1 MTDEIFLPDFS
12 GWSCMESKLNLRV
25 IFRRATVSIFSLIV
39 VASAWSAD
47 TQESAVAGD
56 VTQARVLA
64 EEEAGSNWLVNG
76 RDFSGKRFSPLNQIT
91 DKNISELGLAW
102 SLDIDSPMGL
112 AVEPIVVDGV
122 IYISGSLDRVYA
134 VDAASGRLLWR
145 VDPQVSLTAMRNSW
159 AARTNRG
166 VAVWEGKVFVGTG
179 DCRMIALDAETG
191 EQQWQAPVCIDTTQT
206 GITGAPQ
213 VADGKVFIGYNGS
226 DSGVRGSIVAFNA
239 NTGEL
244 AWRFWLA
251 PGDPSKGFENDS
263 LEMAAETWSGENWW
277 EVGGA
282 TVWDAISFDTATGL
296 LIVGTGTP
304 GQGLDFSMKTTGDRL
319 FAGSVVA
326 IDAKTGQY
334 AWHYQTAQHTKGYSP
349 DRENFPGNPDN
360 FNIVF
365 ADLMIDDRKRR
376 VLMTIP
382 KTGTFFVL
390 DAETGEV
397 ISHESTANRPKD
409 QLSPPAPNGE
419 PRTETGRNW
428 WPMSYSPD
436 TGLAYIP
443 MNDHTEGYPNFGVG
457 RLVAWNPIQQN
468 SSWSVP
474 LRLPVNSGVLS
485 TRGNLVFH
493 GQGTGEFSAYSATD
507 GRKLWSIETQSA
519 NQSVPVSFEVDGEQY
534 VLVPVGFGSGS
545 RLFDINSTMATP
557 ESMRGPARLLAFK
570 LGAKAP
576 FPETEIVVPP
586 VPEPPLQ
593 TANADLIR
601 RGEVAAYKFRC
612 SNCHGGLL
620 DGSGAWTMNG
630 SIPDLRY
637 MPHDVHDRFLAIVMG
652 GSARKNGMPGFADG
666 GENFPVV
673 STMTLEDANA
683 IHAYIIDLQHKAFQK
698 DQERL
703 RE

>member
-1 MTDEIFLPDFS
+1 
-12 GWSCMESKLNLRV
+12 V
-25 IFRRATVSIFSLIV
+25 IAAALDLSVD
-39 VASAWSAD
+39 A
-47 TQESAVAGD
+47 QEFPAAGN
-56 VTQARVLA
+56 VNQARVLA
-64 EEEAGSNWLVNG
+64 EEVAGGNWLVNG
-76 RDFSGKRFSPLNQIT
+76 RDFTGKRFSPLEQIT
-91 DKNISELGLAW
+91 EENIGELGLAW

-134 VDAASGRLLWR
+134 VDAASGKMRWR
-145 VDPQVSLTAMRNSW
+145 VDPQVSLAAMRNSW

-179 DCRMIALDAETG
+179 DCRMIALDAATG
-191 EQQWQAPVCIDTTQT
+191 EQLWQSPVCVDTTRT
-206 GITGAPQ
+206 GVTGAPQ
-213 VADGKVFIGYNGS
+213 VADGMVFVGYNGS
-226 DSGVRGSIVAFNA
+226 DSGVRGSVVAFDA
-239 NTGEL
+239 NTGEF
-244 AWRFWLA
+244 AWRFWLT
-251 PGDPSKGFENDS
+251 PGDPSKGFENDA
-263 LEMAAETWSGENWW
+263 LEMAAKTWSGKNWW

-282 TVWDAISFDTATGL
+282 TVWDAISYDAETGL

-304 GQGLDFSMKTTGDRL
+304 GQGLDFAMKTTGDRL
-319 FAGSVVA
+319 FAGSIVA
-326 IDAKTGQY
+326 IDAKSGQY
-334 AWHYQTAQHTKGYSP
+334 VWHYQTAQHTKGYSP

-365 ADLMIDDRKRR
+365 ADLKIDDRKRH

-390 DAETGEV
+390 DAKTGEV
-397 ISHESTANRPKD
+397 ISYEATANRPED
-409 QLSPPAPNGE
+409 QLSPPASNGK

-457 RLVAWNPIQQN
+457 RLVAWDPIEQN

-474 LRLPVNSGVLS
+474 LRLPVNSGALA

-507 GRKLWSIETQSA
+507 GEKLWSIDTQSA
-519 NQSVPVSFEVDGEQY
+519 IHSVPVSFEVEGEQY
-534 VLVPVGFGSGS
+534 VLMPVGFGSGS

-570 LGAKAP
+570 LGAKTT
-576 FPETEIVVPP
+576 FPDTRIIVPP

-593 TANADLIR
+593 TASTDVIR
-601 RGEVAAYKFRC
+601 QGQVAAYKFRC

-620 DGSGAWTMNG
+620 DGSGAWTMDG

-652 GSARKNGMPGFADG
+652 GSARANGMPGFADG

-673 STMTLEDANA
+673 STMTLEEANA
-683 IHAYIIDLQHKAFQK
+683 IHAYIIDLQHKAYQDDQK
-698 DQERL
+698 RL

>member
-1 MTDEIFLPDFS
+1 M
-12 GWSCMESKLNLRV
+12 KV
-25 IFRRATVSIFSLIV
+25 HATVRIATASLV
-39 VASAWSAD
+39 VVTAAALGLSVNA
-47 TQESAVAGD
+47 QEIPAAGN
-56 VTQARVLA
+56 VNQARVLA
-64 EEEAGSNWLVNG
+64 EEVAGGNWLVNG
-76 RDFSGKRFSPLNQIT
+76 RDFTGKRFSPLEQIT
-91 DKNISELGLAW
+91 EENIGELGLAW

-134 VDAASGRLLWR
+134 VEAASGKLLWR
-145 VDPQVSLTAMRNSW
+145 ADPQVSLTAMRNSW

-179 DCRMIALDAETG
+179 DCRMIALDAASG
-191 EQQWQAPVCIDTTQT
+191 EQLWQSPVCVDTTQT
-206 GITGAPQ
+206 GVTGAPH
-213 VADGKVFIGYNGS
+213 VADGMVFVGYNGS
-226 DSGVRGSIVAFNA
+226 DSGVRGSVVAFDA
-239 NTGEL
+239 DTGEL

-251 PGDPSKGFENDS
+251 PGDPAKGFENDA
-263 LEMAAETWSGENWW
+263 LAMAARTWSGKNWW

-282 TVWDAISFDTATGL
+282 TVWDAISYDAETGL

-304 GQGLDFSMKTTGDRL
+304 GQGLDFAMKTTGDRL
-319 FAGSVVA
+319 FAGSIVA
-326 IDAKTGQY
+326 ITAKTGRY
-334 AWHYQTAQHTKGYSP
+334 AWHYQTAQHTRGYSS
-349 DRENFPGNPDN
+349 DRETFPGNPDN

-365 ADLMIDDRKRR
+365 ADLMIDGRKRH

-390 DAETGEV
+390 DAKTGEV
-397 ISHESTANRPKD
+397 ISFEATANRPED
-409 QLSPPAPNGE
+409 QLSPPAPNGK

-443 MNDHTEGYPNFGVG
+443 MNDHTEGYPDFGVG
-457 RLVAWNPIQQN
+457 RLVAWDPIEQTA
-468 SSWSVP
+468 SWSVP
-474 LRLPVNSGVLS
+474 LRLPVNSGVLA

-507 GRKLWSIETQSA
+507 GEKLWSIDTRSA
-519 NQSVPVSFEVDGEQY
+519 IHSVPVSFEIENEQY
-534 VLVPVGFGSGS
+534 VVMPVGFGSGS

-570 LGAKAP
+570 LGAKTP
-576 FPETEIVVPP
+576 FPETRIIVPP

-593 TANADLIR
+593 TASADVIR
-601 RGEVAAYKFRC
+601 QGQAAASKFRC

-620 DGSGAWTMNG
+620 DGSGAWTMDG

-652 GSARKNGMPGFADG
+652 GSARANGMPGFADG

-673 STMTLEDANA
+673 STMTLEEANA
-683 IHAYIIDLQHKAFQK
+683 IHAYIIDLQRKAYQEDQK
-698 DQERL
+698 RL

>member
-1 MTDEIFLPDFS
+1 M
-12 GWSCMESKLNLRV
+12 KLH
-25 IFRRATVSIFSLIV
+25 ATVRINAVSFIAVI
-39 VASAWSAD
+39 
-47 TQESAVAGD
+47 AVALVLLADAQEMPAAGN
-56 VTQARVLA
+56 VNQARVLA
-64 EEEAGSNWLVNG
+64 EEAAGSNWLVNG
-76 RDFSGKRFSPLNQIT
+76 RDFTGKRFSPLEQIT
-91 DKNISELGLAW
+91 EENIGELGLAW

-134 VDAASGRLLWR
+134 VDAASGELLWK

-179 DCRMIALDAETG
+179 DCRMIALDAATG
-191 EQQWQAPVCIDTTQT
+191 EQRWQSPVCIDTTQT
-206 GITGAPQ
+206 GITGAPH

-226 DSGVRGSIVAFNA
+226 DSGVRGSIVAFDA

-244 AWRFWLA
+244 EWRFWNT
-251 PGDPSKGFENDS
+251 PGDPSKGFENEA

-277 EVGGA
+277 EAGGA
-282 TVWDAISFDTATGL
+282 TVWDTISYDADTGL
-296 LIVGTGTP
+296 LIIGTGTP
-304 GQGLDFSMKTTGDRL
+304 GQGPDFALKTTGDRL
-319 FAGSVVA
+319 FAGSLVA
-326 IDAKTGQY
+326 LNAKTGQY
-334 AWHYQTAQHTKGYSP
+334 VWHYQTAQLTKGYSP

-365 ADLMIDDRKRR
+365 ADLMIDDEKRH

-382 KTGTFFVL
+382 KTGIFFVL
-390 DAETGEV
+390 DATTGEV
-397 ISHESTANRPKD
+397 ISHEATSNRPDD
-409 QLSPPAPNGE
+409 QLSPPAPNGK

-428 WPMSYSPD
+428 WPMSFNPD

-443 MNDHTEGYPNFGVG
+443 MHDHTEGYPNFGVG
-457 RLVAWNPIQQN
+457 RLVAWDPITQS

-474 LRLPVNSGVLS
+474 LMLAVNSGVLS

-507 GRKLWSIETQSA
+507 GRKLWSIDTRSA
-519 NQSVPVSFEVDGEQY
+519 IHSVPVSYEVDGEQY
-534 VLVPVGFGSGS
+534 VLMPVGFGSGS
-545 RLFDINSTMATP
+545 RLFDVNSTMATP

-570 LGAKAP
+570 LGAKTP
-576 FPETEIVVPP
+576 FPETRIVVPP

-593 TANADLIR
+593 TASAELIR
-601 RGEVAAYKFRC
+601 QGAVAAYKFRC

-620 DGSGAWTMNG
+620 DGSGAWTMDG
-630 SIPDLRY
+630 AIPDLRY

-666 GENFPVV
+666 GENYPVV
-673 STMTLEDANA
+673 SKMTLEEANA
-683 IHAYIIDLQHKAFQK
+683 IHAYIIDLQHKAYQADQK
-698 DQERL
+698 RL